1 MAVVVIVG
9 AQWGDEGKG
18 KVVDLYTE
26 HADVVARFGGGAN
39 AGHTLVVGG
48 QKLVTHLLPS
58 GVLHPGKLNVLGE
71 GMVIEPKVLLE
82 EIEGCKARGL
92 LENDRD
98 LLIAERAH
106 VILQYHR
113 DLDALRESRAGA
125 LGTTKRGIGPAYEAK
140 AARRGVRV
148 GDLIR
153 PERLRERVAQ
163 NLEEIGAVME
173 RLGGRPYV
181 LDDVVAEAQGYGE
194 RLRGYLGDA
203 SRTIYDAIKKGRS
216 VLFEGAQGALLDV
229 NHGTYPYVT
238 SSSTT
243 AGGACIGLGVGP
255 TEIDSVI
262 GISKAYATRVGGGPF
277 PTELDDATGERLRQ
291 AGQEFGATTG
301 RPRRCGWL
309 DIPGLRLAARLNG
322 MSGLALT
329 KLDVLSGI
337 RPIQMCVGYRVGS
350 DMWDELP
357 LDPDDL
363 AAAEPVYETAEG
375 WSEAIAGVRDLA
387 DLPVGARRYLTRIE
401 DLTGIPLY
409 LVSVGPG
416 RAETIVLKNPFR

>member
-48 QKLVTHLLPS
+48 QKLVTHLVPS
-58 GVLHPGKLNVLGE
+58 GVLHPGKLCVLGE

-92 LENDRD
+92 LADDRD

-106 VILQYHR
+106 VILGYHR
-113 DLDALRESRAGA
+113 VIDELRESGAGA

-140 AARRGVRV
+140 AARRGVRM
-148 GDLIR
+148 GDLTR
-153 PERLRERVAQ
+153 PERLRALVAH
-163 NLEEIGAVME
+163 NLDEVNPYIE
-173 RLGGRPYV
+173 RLGGKPSE
-181 LDDVVAEAQGYGE
+181 LEHIVAEALGYGE
-194 RLRGYLGDA
+194 RLRRYVGDG
-203 SRTIYDAIKKGRS
+203 SRVVYDAIKKGRS

-229 NHGTYPYVT
+229 DHGTYPFVT
-238 SSSTT
+238 SSSTI

-255 TEIDSVI
+255 TVVDSVI

-277 PTELDDATGERLRQ
+277 PTELRDAMGEKLRQ
-291 AGQEFGATTG
+291 VGQEFGATTG
-301 RPRRCGWL
+301 RPRRCGWI
-309 DIPGLRLAARLNG
+309 DIPGLRLAARING

-337 RPIQMCVGYRVGS
+337 RPLSLCVGYRVG
-350 DMWDELP
+350 DEVFDELP
-357 LDPDDL
+357 LDQDDL
-363 AAAEPVYETAEG
+363 AAAEPVYETMDG
-375 WSEAIAGVRDLA
+375 WSEGIADVRELD
-387 DLPVGARRYLTRIE
+387 DLPVGARRYLTRLQ